1 MNETGKNSR
10 TGRLKPGCKCPLDA
24 PAWPE
29 CCQPHLV
36 GVVDLNQ
43 SGDAHMS
50 NAEVSGNSGNARV
63 AQSVPADFV
72 KGVDVVEGTP
82 PPVVGGMQP
91 LGGVEGSAG
100 AQRRLSPSKSS
111 GGTKVHLSGKQVKQ
125 VLAGEFKLTKKL
137 LREQAEAYMAS
148 EGVVKAAKK
157 ILSMLDS
164 DSEKIALAAAKDI
177 LDRCGVGKTKE
188 TITGLVKTQ
197 NGGEVPQEW
206 LERIIDMENEDASA
220 EDSDVPVA

>member
-1 MNETGKNSR
+1 MNTS
-10 TGRLKPGCKCPLDA
+10 CHCPSDA

-29 CCQPHLV
+29 CCAGHLV

-43 SGDAHMS
+43 GSDAHMPIVDEAS
-50 NAEVSGNSGNARV
+50 NSNARV
-63 AQSVPADFV
+63 AQSMPADFIM
-72 KGVDVVEGTP
+72 GVDGEMETPLPGTP
-82 PPVVGGMQP
+82 PMQP
-91 LGGVEGSAG
+91 LGGVEVSGPAG
-100 AQRRLSPSKSS
+100 RRLDPPKSS
-111 GGTKVHLSGKQVKQ
+111 GRTSTFKLNSKQVKQ
-125 VLAGEFKLTKKL
+125 VLAGEFKLTKKI

-157 ILSMLDS
+157 ILAMLDS

-206 LERIIDMENEDASA
+206 LERIIDMENEDP
-220 EDSDVPVA
+220 EELDVPVA